1 MNSHQNEPKVRDERL
16 VLGTVQ
22 LGMPYGIANKTGQPN
37 HTTATEIIRKAW
49 ESGIREFDTS
59 QGYGDSETV
68 LGQAFAVLGIAQKV
82 LVISKFDPQLNHLD
96 AKALSTTLDQSLQRL
111 GILSLYGIMLH
122 REQFLLDWDQGL
134 GNILRNCVQTSRVQH
149 IGISVYSPEKAIQ
162 ALNTKGI
169 DFVQLPTNILDRRF
183 EKAKVFELA
192 RKKQKRIYIRSVFL
206 QGLPLIELKELPEK
220 MSFAKPTLERFHQLC
235 KKLKLH
241 PQELAM
247 GYIKMAFPE
256 CQVIFGVECIVQLQ
270 HNLQCWLK
278 NDYPKEMISS
288 VKQTFQN
295 VDEQIVNSS
304 LWPR

>member
-1 MNSHQNEPKVRDERL
+1 MSHHKEVNRL
-16 VLGTVQ
+16 VLGTAQ
-22 LGMPYGIANKTGQPN
+22 FGMSYGIANQNGKPN
-37 HTTATEIIRKAW
+37 HATATEIIRKAW
-49 ESGIREFDTS
+49 ESGIREFDTG

-96 AKALSTTLDQSLQRL
+96 AKALSTALDQSLQRL

-206 QGLPLIELKELPEK
+206 QGLLLMEPTEIPEK
-220 MSFAKPTLERFHQLC
+220 MTHVKPIVERIKILS
-235 KKLKLH
+235 KDLGLT
-241 PQELAM
+241 PQELAL
-247 GYIKMAFPE
+247 GYLKLEMPDSQIVFGAEQPM
-256 CQVIFGVECIVQLQ
+256 QVKRNVEC
-270 HNLQCWLK
+270 WTK
-278 NDYPKEMISS
+278 NYSPSIASAVKKTFKDISENIINP
-288 VKQTFQN
+288 T
-295 VDEQIVNSS
+295 
-304 LWPR
+304 LWQS

>member
-1 MNSHQNEPKVRDERL
+1 MNSHQNEPIVRDERL

-22 LGMPYGIANKTGQPN
+22 LGMPYGIANKSGQPN

-49 ESGIREFDTS
+49 ESGIREFDTG
-59 QGYGDSETV
+59 QGYGESETV
-68 LGQAFAVLGIAQKV
+68 LGKVFAVLGIAQKV

-96 AKALSTTLDQSLQRL
+96 AKALSTALDQSLQRL
-111 GILSLYGIMLH
+111 GILSLYGMMLH

-206 QGLPLIELKELPEK
+206 QGLLLMEPTEISEK
-220 MSFAKPTLERFHQLC
+220 MTHVKPIVERIKILS
-235 KKLKLH
+235 KDLGLT
-241 PQELAM
+241 PQELAL
-247 GYIKMAFPE
+247 GYLKLEMPDSQIVFGAELPM
-256 CQVIFGVECIVQLQ
+256 QVKRNVEC
-270 HNLQCWLK
+270 WAK
-278 NDYPKEMISS
+278 NYSPSIASAVKKTFKDISENIINP
-288 VKQTFQN
+288 T
-295 VDEQIVNSS
+295 
-304 LWPR
+304 LWQS

>member
-1 MNSHQNEPKVRDERL
+1 MNSHQNEPIVRDERL

-49 ESGIREFDTS
+49 ESGIREFDTG
-59 QGYGDSETV
+59 QGYGESETV
-68 LGQAFAVLGIAQKV
+68 LGKVFAVLGIAQKV

-96 AKALSTTLDQSLQRL
+96 AKALSTALDQSLQRL

-206 QGLPLIELKELPEK
+206 QGLLLMEPTEISEK
-220 MSFAKPTLERFHQLC
+220 MTHVKPIVERIKILS
-235 KKLKLH
+235 KDLGLT
-241 PQELAM
+241 PQELAL
-247 GYIKMAFPE
+247 GYLKLEMPDSQIVFGAEQPM
-256 CQVIFGVECIVQLQ
+256 QVKRNVEC
-270 HNLQCWLK
+270 WTK
-278 NDYPKEMISS
+278 NYSPSIASAVKKTFKDISENIINP
-288 VKQTFQN
+288 T
-295 VDEQIVNSS
+295 
-304 LWPR
+304 LWQS